1 MKRIIRL
8 FTIIGLFAFAL
19 SSTLMAQPL
28 PGGGISVGHPT
39 GDPLNGPL
47 GAPIDDSVLLLV
59 LLALAYAAKKYYDIR
74 KLRKAA

>member
-1 MKRIIRL
+1 MKRIFRL
-8 FTIIGLFAFAL
+8 FTITGLIAFTL
-19 SSTLMAQPL
+19 TNTLMAQPL
-28 PGGGISVGHPT
+28 PGGGSSVGHPT

-59 LLALAYAAKKYYDIR
+59 LIALAYAAKKYYDIR